1 MFLSFLLRFHVNL
14 RTEVVKA
21 ISQKVYILEVR
32 SGKRDYISKRLH
44 TQF

>member
-21 ISQKVYILEVR
+21 ISQKVCFLRVDAGGYFLLPESI
-32 SGKRDYISKRLH
+32 
-44 TQF
+44 

>member
-21 ISQKVYILEVR
+21 ISQKVCFLKEME
-32 SGKRDYISKRLH
+32 
-44 TQF
+44 